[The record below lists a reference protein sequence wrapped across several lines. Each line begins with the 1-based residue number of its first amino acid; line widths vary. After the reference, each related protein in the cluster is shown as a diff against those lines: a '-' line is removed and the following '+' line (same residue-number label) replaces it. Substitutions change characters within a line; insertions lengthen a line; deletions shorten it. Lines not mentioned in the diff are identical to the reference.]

1 MKKIISLLLVILVF
15 LTITFKIG
23 IFNDIKVFVLSRFND
38 FSKSIY
44 NVKMVNQTKE
54 KLISLIDDYEE
65 RLESYS
71 DLVIKYEMLVKENS
85 ELRDLMNFKENSYS
99 IIYADIVEK
108 SLIYDY
114 VIINKGKENG
124 IKEGSAVIC
133 SSAFIGIVDEVSSN
147 SSLIRLINDMNY
159 PVMNSST
166 YEVGSIDKY
175 KDGYYIVKDFS
186 LDVNVGDNIVTS
198 KYSINIPS
206 GLFIGVVES
215 IEDDNFGLS
224 KILRVKS
231 GYNYGLIEA
240 VGVIVK

>member
-1 MKKIISLLLVILVF
+1 MKKIISLFLVVLVIF
-15 LTITFKIG
+15 TIMFKVG
-23 IFNDIKVFVLSRFND
+23 IFKDIKVFVLSKFND

-44 NVKMVNQTKE
+44 NAKMVNQTKE

-71 DLVIKYEMLVKENS
+71 DFVIKYEMLVKENS
-85 ELRDLMNFKENSYS
+85 ELRDLMNFKDDSYS

-124 IKEGSAVIC
+124 IKVGSAVIC
-133 SSAFIGIVDEVSSN
+133 SSAFIGVVDEVSSN
-147 SSLIRLINDMNY
+147 SSTIRLINGMKY

-186 LDVNVGDNIVTS
+186 LDVNVGDMIVTS

-206 GLFIGVVES
+206 GLFIGTVE
-215 IEDDNFGLS
+215 ELVNDDFGLS
-224 KILRVKS
+224 KILKVKS
-231 GYNYGLIEA
+231 GYDYGLIES